1 MIGQISRDEM
11 RSAIEDKLCAYFT
24 TTGEAATDEQIFQA
38 SAMVI
43 RELMSRFLTVED
55 PRHAEKEVHYM
66 SMEFLMGR
74 SLMKNAFNL
83 GVGEALTGALED
95 MGRSAVDVFEAEPDA
110 GLGNGGLGRLAAC
123 YMDSMATLGLEA
135 TGYSICYEL
144 GIFKQQFKD
153 GRQTEVADNWRIA
166 SHSWLVPRYED
177 AVEVRFGGQI
187 APHWD
192 KFGRYHA
199 EHTGY
204 DAVIA
209 VPRDMLIAGFGGK
222 EINTLR
228 LWDAESPN
236 FLDMYLFSEGEYVRS
251 MEQRTM
257 AEVITKVLYPAD
269 DHIEGK
275 TLRLKQQYFFV
286 SATAQDVVRKHI
298 RKWGDIRSFAQ
309 HHTIQINDTHP
320 TLIIPELMRIF
331 MDEYDMGWD
340 EAWNIVKES
349 VAYTNHTVM
358 SEALEKWPQ
367 DLMQQLLPRLWEIMC
382 EINRRWCDFLVFNF
396 NWDERVGRNL
406 IIRDGKVHMANMC
419 LAACYMVN
427 GVSRLHGEILKD
439 DLFHDIYT
447 LRPQRF
453 THVTNGIDHRR
464 WLAQI
469 NPGLHGLLC
478 ETIGDAYLTRPEE
491 LIKFADFADDKE
503 VRRRVNAIKQE
514 NKKALAA
521 FCKRNQGLVLDTD
534 GIIDVQVKR
543 LHEYKRQ
550 LLCAMRIA
558 SLQMQLHDDP
568 KRDFVPRT
576 FVFGA
581 KAAAGYRVAKRI
593 IELLLSMQDDIN
605 NDPVCKGKLQVC
617 FVENYRVSAAEAI
630 VPAAQVSE
638 QISTA
643 GKEASGTGCMK
654 LMMNGAVTIGTLDG
668 ANVEMYERLGDE
680 NMFLFGLHTDEI
692 ANWRRHGYDP
702 NGMAHC
708 DGEIM
713 RVMNRPRLRR
723 LPDAHVRAHPGRR
736 GARASRHHEHRRER
750 HLRGRPRHRGVREE
764 HLARHITEAV
774 PADPAGAS
782 PHNKDDRRDRRRKKG
797 LKPGLGWDPSPY
809 FPKRDRRIAWQ
820 TTSPSWAA

>member
-1 MIGQISRDEM
+1 MIGQISRDEV
-11 RSAIEDKLCAYFT
+11 RSAIEDKLCAYFAT
-24 TTGEAATDEQIFQA
+24 TSAAATDEQVFRA
-38 SAMVI
+38 TAMVI
-43 RELMSRFLTVED
+43 REIMSRFLAAED

-83 GVGEALTGALED
+83 GLSEAVTGALED
-95 MGRSAVDVFEAEPDA
+95 LGRSATDIFEDEPDA

-144 GIFKQQFKD
+144 GIFRQRFQEGK
-153 GRQTEVADNWRIA
+153 QTEVADNWKIA
-166 SHSWLVPRYED
+166 AESWLIPRYED

-187 APHWD
+187 SPHWD
-192 KFGRYHA
+192 SFGHYHA

-209 VPRDMLIAGFGGK
+209 VPRDMLIAGYGGK

-228 LWDAESPN
+228 LWDAKSAN
-236 FLDMYLFSEGEYVRS
+236 SLDMYLFSEGAYVKS

-298 RKWGDIRSFAQ
+298 KKWGDIRSFHK

-320 TLIIPELMRIF
+320 TLIIPELMRLF
-331 MDEYDMGWD
+331 MDEQGLGWD
-340 EAWNIVKES
+340 EAWDIVRQS

-367 DLMQQLLPRLWEIMC
+367 DLVQKLLPRLWEIMC
-382 EINRRWCDFLVFNF
+382 EINKRWCDYLVYNF

-406 IIRDGKVHMANMC
+406 IIRDGQVHMANMC
-419 LAACYMVN
+419 LASCYKVN
-427 GVSRLHGEILKD
+427 GVSRLHGQILKD

-447 LRPQRF
+447 LRPERF
-453 THVTNGIDHRR
+453 TYVTNGIDHRR

-469 NPGLHGLLC
+469 NPGLHELITEL
-478 ETIGDAYLTRPEE
+478 IGEDYLTRPEE
-491 LIKFADFADDKE
+491 LIRLKDFADDSE
-503 VRRRVNAIKQE
+503 VRRRVNVIKHR
-514 NKKALAA
+514 NKERFAA
-521 FCKRNQGLVLDTD
+521 FLQRNQNAAFNTD
-534 GIIDVQVKR
+534 AVMDVQVKR

-550 LLCAMRIA
+550 LLCAMSIA
-558 SLQMQLHDDP
+558 NLQLQLHDDP
-568 KRDFVPRT
+568 NRDFLPRT

-581 KAAAGYRVAKRI
+581 KAAAGYKTAKRI
-593 IELLLSMQDDIN
+593 IELLLSMADDVN
-605 NDPVCKGKLQVC
+605 NDPACKGRLQVI

-680 NMFLFGLHTDEI
+680 NMFLFGLHTEDI
-692 ANWRRHGYDP
+692 ARIRREGYDP
-702 NGMAHC
+702 NAAANA
-708 DGEIM
+708 DWEIM
-713 RVMNRPRLRR
+713 RVLNRFREGFRDGKSYSDLVSDLLYGGDPYMLIADYRPYVDCQRR
-723 LPDAHVRAHPGRR
+723 LYERIRNADEMARLAIMNTAQSGFFAADRAIEEY
-736 GARASRHHEHRRER
+736 ARDIW
-750 HLRGRPRHRGVREE
+750 HL
-764 HLARHITEAV
+764 
-774 PADPAGAS
+774 
-782 PHNKDDRRDRRRKKG
+782 K
-797 LKPGLGWDPSPY
+797 
-809 FPKRDRRIAWQ
+809 
-820 TTSPSWAA
+820 

>member
-1 MIGQISRDEM
+1 MIGQISRDEV
-11 RSAIEDKLCAYFT
+11 RSAIEDKLCAHFSV
-24 TTGEAATDEQIFQA
+24 TGATATDEQIFQA
-38 SAMVI
+38 TAIVI
-43 RELMSRFLTVED
+43 REIMSRLLAVQNPT
-55 PRHAEKEVHYM
+55 AKEKEVHYM

-83 GVGEALTGALED
+83 GISEAVFGAIED
-95 MGRSAVDVFEAEPDA
+95 MGRNAIDIFDAEPDA

-144 GIFKQQFKD
+144 GIFKQRFQD

-166 SHSWLVPRYED
+166 ADSWLIPRYED

-192 KFGRYHA
+192 NYGRYHA

-209 VPRDMLIAGFGGK
+209 VPRDMLIAGYEGK

-228 LWDAESPN
+228 LWDAKSPN
-236 FLDMYLFSEGEYVRS
+236 SLDMYLFSAGEYVKS

-286 SATAQDVVRKHI
+286 SATAQYIVRKHL
-298 RKWGDIRSFAQ
+298 KTWGDIRTFHE

-331 MDEYDMGWD
+331 MDEHDMGWD
-340 EAWNIVKES
+340 EAWDIVRQS

-367 DLMQQLLPRLWEIMC
+367 DLVQKLLPRLWEIMC
-382 EINRRWCDFLVFNF
+382 EINRRWCDYLVASFGK
-396 NWDERVGRNL
+396 DQRVGKNL
-406 IIRDGKVHMANMC
+406 IINDGQVHMANMC
-419 LAACYMVN
+419 LAACYKVN

-439 DLFHDIYT
+439 DLFNDIFT

-464 WLAQI
+464 WLSQI
-469 NPGLHGLLC
+469 NPGLHSLMRELLGS
-478 ETIGDAYLTRPEE
+478 EDFMTKPEE
-491 LIKFADFADDKE
+491 FEKLRAFENDEE
-503 VRRRVNAIKQE
+503 VRRRMLKIKHE
-514 NKKALAA
+514 NKERFARFAKKNDGFML
-521 FCKRNQGLVLDTD
+521 NTD
-534 GIIDVQVKR
+534 AIIDVQIKR

-550 LLCAMRIA
+550 LLCAMSIA
-558 SLQMQLHDDP
+558 SLQMQLHDNP
-568 KRDFVPRT
+568 NMDFVPRT

-581 KAAAGYRVAKRI
+581 KSAAGYRTAKRI
-593 IELLLSMQDDIN
+593 IELLLSMANDIN
-605 NDPVCKGKLQVC
+605 NDPVCKGKLQVY
-617 FVENYRVSAAEAI
+617 FVENYRVSAAESI
-630 VPAAQVSE
+630 IPAAQVSE

-668 ANVEMYERLGDE
+668 ANVEMYERLGE
-680 NMFLFGLHTDEI
+680 KNMFLFGLTTPQI
-692 ANWRRHGYDP
+692 AEVKAKGYDP
-702 NGMAHC
+702 NSVANA
-708 DGEIM
+708 DPEIM
-713 RVMNRPRLRR
+713 RIFERFSQGFSDGKSYSDLVSMLLYGGDQYMLIADYRAYADCQSRMYQTIRDESELGRLAIMNTAESGVFAA
-723 LPDAHVRAHPGRR
+723 DRAIAEYADNIWN
-736 GARASRHHEHRRER
+736 AR
-750 HLRGRPRHRGVREE
+750 
-764 HLARHITEAV
+764 
-774 PADPAGAS
+774 
-782 PHNKDDRRDRRRKKG
+782 
-797 LKPGLGWDPSPY
+797 
-809 FPKRDRRIAWQ
+809 
-820 TTSPSWAA
+820 

>member
-1 MIGQISRDEM
+1 MIGQISRDEV
-11 RSAIEDKLCAYFT
+11 RSAIEDKLCAYFA
-24 TTGEAATDEQIFQA
+24 TTGDAATDEQIFRS

-43 RELMSRFLTVED
+43 REIMSRFLAVED
-55 PRHAEKEVHYM
+55 PRRVEKEVHYM

-83 GVGEALTGALED
+83 GIGEALVGALQD
-95 MGRSAVDVFEAEPDA
+95 MGRDAADIFEEEPDA

-123 YMDSMATLGLEA
+123 YMDSMATLGLEG

-144 GIFKQQFKD
+144 GIFKQRFKD
-153 GRQTEVADNWRIA
+153 GKQTEVADNWRTA
-166 SHSWLVPRYED
+166 LESWLVPRYED

-192 KFGRYHA
+192 SFGRYHA

-209 VPRDMLIAGFGGK
+209 IPRDMLIAGYGGK
-222 EINTLR
+222 QINTLR
-228 LWDAESPN
+228 LWDAKSPSS
-236 FLDMYLFSEGEYVRS
+236 LDMYLFSEGKYVSS

-298 RKWGDIRSFAQ
+298 AKWGDIHSFAK

-320 TLIIPELMRIF
+320 TMIIPELMRIF
-331 MDEYDMGWD
+331 MDVHGLGWD

-367 DLMQQLLPRLWEIMC
+367 ELVQQLLPRLWEIMC
-382 EINRRWCDFLVFNF
+382 EINRRWCSYLVYNF

-447 LRPQRF
+447 LRPDRF

-478 ETIGDAYLTRPEE
+478 ETIGDGYLLKPEE
-491 LIKFADFADDKE
+491 LIRFAEFADDAE

-514 NKKALAA
+514 NKAALAA
-521 FCKRNQGLVLDTD
+521 FCKRNQGFVLDTD

-558 SLQMQLHDDP
+558 SLQLQL
-568 KRDFVPRT
+568 RDNPNQEFLPRT

-581 KAAAGYRVAKRI
+581 KAAAGYKTAKRI
-593 IELLLSMQDDIN
+593 IELLLSMADDIN
-605 NDPVCKGKLQVC
+605 NDPVCKGRLQVC

-668 ANVEMYERLGDE
+668 ANVEMYERLGEE
-680 NMFLFGLHTDEI
+680 NMFLFGLRTDEI

-702 NGMAHC
+702 NGMAQR

-713 RVMNRPRLRR
+713 RVLNRFREGFRDGKSYSDLVSNLLYGGDQYMLIADYRSYA
-723 LPDAHVRAHPGRR
+723 DCQ
-736 GARASRHHEHRRER
+736 SRMYE
-750 HLRGRPRHRGVREE
+750 
-764 HLARHITEAV
+764 
-774 PADPAGAS
+774 
-782 PHNKDDRRDRRRKKG
+782 
-797 LKPGLGWDPSPY
+797 
-809 FPKRDRRIAWQ
+809 RIADGEERARLAIVNTAQ
-820 TTSPSWAA
+820 SGFFAADRAIEEYAKNIWHIK